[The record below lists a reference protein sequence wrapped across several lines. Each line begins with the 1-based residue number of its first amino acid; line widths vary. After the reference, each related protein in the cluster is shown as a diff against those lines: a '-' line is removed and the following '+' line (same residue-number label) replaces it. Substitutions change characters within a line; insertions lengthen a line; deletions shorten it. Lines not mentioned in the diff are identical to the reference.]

1 MVDSSISEL
10 TAEQRL
16 NQRAAIL
23 ARRIGS
29 CRLKCVRRPNG
40 RGSDGLP

>member
-10 TAEQRL
+10 TAEQRVK
-16 NQRAAIL
+16 QVAAIL
-23 ARRIGS
+23 ARGIGS
-29 CRLKCVRRPNG
+29 CRLKPVRRPNG